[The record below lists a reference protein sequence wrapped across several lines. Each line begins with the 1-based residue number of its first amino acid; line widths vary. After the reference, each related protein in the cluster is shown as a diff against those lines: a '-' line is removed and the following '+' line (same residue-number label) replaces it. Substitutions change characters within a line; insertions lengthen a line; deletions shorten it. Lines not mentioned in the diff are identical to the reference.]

1 MNVRSVANGVVNTQ
15 KIIKESIPIRVA
27 KIAASLLFKTP
38 VTNGRLDVRAI
49 SRSKSLSIIM
59 LKAFAEPA
67 ANVPPIIAARVTPS
81 GGKDLLAKTIAGN
94 VEIRSSSTTLNF
106 IKSM

>member
-1 MNVRSVANGVVNTQ
+1 
-15 KIIKESIPIRVA
+15 
-27 KIAASLLFKTP
+27 
-38 VTNGRLDVRAI
+38 
-49 SRSKSLSIIM
+49 M